1 MRRTFAI
8 VLLLISGVL
17 ISGCAPEATPWIP
30 TETPQEADHEDIDA
44 DEHNDDHA
52 TSDDHSDDLGE
63 PDVRF
68 TLLTGGGTGKLI
80 FVGVGGAIDGLENPT
95 LTAEP
100 GDVVEITLING
111 DKIEHDL
118 LIDELG
124 VHTEH
129 LQELDSQSTVTFK
142 VEEEAEYA
150 YYGSVPGHR
159 QAGMVG
165 TLRVGQPQSLAAT
178 AASIVRNPADLP
190 APVGDRSPRTVA
202 VDLLAQELEGQLA
215 DGTTYTYY
223 TFNGQVPGPMIRVRV
238 GDTVELTLTNATA
251 SSLSHSIDLHAV
263 NGPGGGA
270 VYTQTAPGDTHAFS
284 FKALNPGVYV
294 YHCATPSVPH
304 HIASGMYGLIV
315 VEPEG
320 GLPPVDKEFYVMQGE
335 IYSEQTFGTLGH
347 LDFSM
352 PKLLDETPE
361 YFVFNGAA
369 GALTSDENALR
380 AEVGDTVRIFVGM
393 GGPNF
398 TSSFHVIG
406 EIFDRVYPFGSMTS
420 PAITNVQTISVAP
433 GGAWIVEFKLEVP
446 GRYILVDHALS
457 RLERGLVG
465 FLYAEGEDVPE
476 IFAEQEPGS

>member
-1 MRRTFAI
+1 MRPRNWFLAA
-8 VLLLISGVL
+8 VLLSSLLIA
-17 ISGCAPEATPWIP
+17 GCAPEVTPWVQ
-30 TETPQEADHEDIDA
+30 TTTPQEAPLQDA
-44 DEHNDDHA
+44 AMSNADHA
-52 TSDDHSDDLGE
+52 SGDQGEALGE
-63 PDVRF
+63 PDVRY
-68 TLLTGGGTGKLI
+68 TLVTGGGTGKLVYI
-80 FVGVGGAIDGLENPT
+80 GQGGDIDGIENPT
-95 LTAEP
+95 LIAEP

-118 LIDELG
+118 AIDELA
-124 VHTEH
+124 VHSDSV
-129 LQELDSQSTVTFK
+129 QDLDSQSIVTFK

-150 YYGSVPGHR
+150 YYCTIPGHR

-165 TLRVGQPQSLAAT
+165 VLRVGQPQSVAAT
-178 AASIVRNPADLP
+178 APSVVRNPADLP
-190 APVGDRSPRTVA
+190 TPVGDRSPLTVK

-238 GDTVELTLTNATA
+238 GDTVEIKLTNATA

-270 VYTQTAPGDTHAFS
+270 VYTQTAPGDTHAFA

-335 IYSEQTFGTLGH
+335 IYTEQPLGTLGH
-347 LDFSM
+347 LDFNM
-352 PKLLDETPE
+352 QKLLDETPE

-369 GALTSDENALR
+369 GALTSDENALH
-380 AEVGDTVRIFVGM
+380 AEVGDTVRIFIGV

-406 EIFDRVYPFGSMTS
+406 EIFDRVYPFGSMSS
-420 PAITNVQTISVAP
+420 PALTDVQTISVAP

-457 RLERGLVG
+457 RLERGLAG
-465 FLYAEGEDVPE
+465 FLYAEGEDAPE
-476 IFAEQEPGS
+476 IFAELTPSS